1 MPQLPISGEQM
12 SKGDIVHYIRTLLGG
27 TRMAA
32 ELDDQQID
40 LAIDK
45 AVRLFRRYLFGRR
58 TIAKPEVVGIMEFPL
73 PADTFAI
80 TRFDVLTTDRPSFA
94 EAELNVFELNRN
106 RLYGLYGDR
115 PGALTEMI
123 QHIEISR
130 RTRGTEP
137 EFWHMRFDKDGL
149 PINDIVIYVPSGPRD
164 VSFDVALPIKEV
176 EDVPF
181 VHEDLFLEGVE
192 ANCRSILGD
201 MRGKY
206 GGVLPGATSDLT
218 LDADFQRTKA
228 TEMLLALKEELKR
241 LGLAMP
247 PVTG

>member
-1 MPQLPISGEQM
+1 MLPVSEERIS
-12 SKGDIVHYIRTLLGG
+12 KDNIVHYIRTKLGG
-27 TRMAA
+27 TRHSV

-40 LAIDK
+40 LAIDD
-45 AVRLFRRYLFGRR
+45 AVRLFRRYIFGRR
-58 TIAKPEVVGIMEFPL
+58 TIAKPEIVGIQRFEL
-73 PADTFAI
+73 PDNAFAV

-115 PGALTEMI
+115 PGALQELI
-123 QHIEISR
+123 IHIEQSR

-137 EFWHMRFDKDGL
+137 EYWLIQDETTD
-149 PINDIVIYVPSGPRD
+149 PVTNDIVIYVPSGPRD
-164 VSFDVALPIKEV
+164 VSYDVAISIRSP

-181 VHEDLFLEGVE
+181 VHEKLFLETVE
-192 ANCRSILGD
+192 AYSREMLGD

-206 GGVLPGATSDLT
+206 GGTLPGPTGDLQ
-218 LDADFQRTKA
+218 LDAEKQSTKA
-228 TEMLLALKEELKR
+228 TEMMIGIKEELRK